1 MAKRTTT
8 KKEKETKRNG
18 SVDTMIMVGI
28 ALLVVAGVLIYMSVS
43 SPRVYVDTTTAAIT
57 TAASPT
63 TIQQVTSASPP
74 TNKQT
79 TGTTAVVRYP
89 VNINTATMEELQAVK
104 GIGEGRAYQIIAYR
118 DRLGGYTSVEQI
130 KDIKGIGDSLYSKIA
145 PYLTV

>member
-1 MAKRTTT
+1 MAKRTVT
-8 KKEKETKRNG
+8 KKEKETKRDG

-43 SPRVYVDTTTAAIT
+43 SPRVYVGSTTTA
-57 TAASPT
+57 
-63 TIQQVTSASPP
+63 V
-74 TNKQT
+74 
-79 TGTTAVVRYP
+79 TTAVSSNTTQQAVANSVPTSKQSVDTTVAVHFP
-89 VNINTATMEELQAVK
+89 VNINTATLEELQAVS

-118 DRLGGYTSVEQI
+118 DHLGGYTSVEQI